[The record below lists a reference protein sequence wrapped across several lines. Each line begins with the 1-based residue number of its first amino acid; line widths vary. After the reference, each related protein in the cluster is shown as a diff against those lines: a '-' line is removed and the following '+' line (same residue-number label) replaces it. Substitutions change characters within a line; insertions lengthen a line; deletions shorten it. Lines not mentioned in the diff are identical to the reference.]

1 MPSLANKAL
10 LCELE
15 VFAADNNIRRA
26 ILLATSNNQSPNNSI
41 LDFSTTI
48 GGDGDQDVSVLS
60 TNGMTIIKTTG
71 GPLEVTVKF
80 GAPASAGS
88 LDAVTFSI
96 SSLLVLSTQVAE
108 ISFHNA
114 GTTNVQLRVIQV

>member
-48 GGDGDQDVSVLS
+48 AGSADQAINVLT
-60 TNGMTIIKTTG
+60 TNGMTIVKTTG
-71 GPLEVTVKF
+71 GPLTVTLKF
-80 GAPASAGS
+80 GSPASAGS
-88 LDAVTFSI
+88 LVASTFSF
-96 SSLLVLSTQVAE
+96 SNLLVLSTQVAE

-114 GTTNVQLRVIQV
+114 GTNNVQLRVIQV

>member
-41 LDFSTTI
+41 TDFSTTI
-48 GGDGDQDVSVLS
+48 AGSGSQTVPVLS
-60 TNGMTIIKTTG
+60 TNSMTIIKTTG
-71 GPLEVTVKF
+71 GPMGVTLQF
-80 GAPASAGS
+80 GSPADV
-88 LDAVTFSI
+88 LTLPTVTFTI
-96 SSLLVLSTQVAE
+96 SNLLVLSTQVASL
-108 ISFHNA
+108 SFANA
-114 GTTNVQLRVIQV
+114 GSTSVQLRVIQV